1 MCILALLTVLQVA
14 PIKLK
19 GLLHQGVCVLYLLMA
34 HIVDVLDAELPIL
47 YQLRLLML
55 AKLLHSA
62 FDLESLPHMH

>member
-19 GLLHQGVCVLYLLMA
+19 RLLHKRVCILNLLMA

-47 YQLRLLML
+47 YQLRLLVL
-55 AKLLHSA
+55 AKLLHCA
-62 FDLESLPHMH
+62 FDLKCLPHMH